1 MLSKKV
7 RKSLKEREPMS
18 ERTTSARFKCQN
30 TTIIQVYT
38 PTRGGSE
45 RRLKPSASYS
55 LQQKKMRHLI
65 VIIAYVTAKVGSD
78 NRNWE
83 ASMGSDQ

>member
-18 ERTTSARFKCQN
+18 ERTISARFKCQN

-45 RRLKPSASYS
+45 RRLKPSASYC
-55 LQQKKMRHLI
+55 LQQKKDETPYRDYRLR
-65 VIIAYVTAKVGSD
+65 YCKGGL
-78 NRNWE
+78 R
-83 ASMGSDQ
+83 Q